1 MGSRSNAI
9 RIPCVALAL
18 LAFGAPGGEAQQ
30 HGGAEHAGRRW
41 TWGARAIGLA
51 THASPALKGDAMTE
65 AYVTQPIITLDL
77 WAWGGRIRLRG
88 MGNLEGLTLTG
99 GELNAGAWGEGF
111 VDRRHPH
118 TYVHELVG
126 ALEVGRGE
134 AAASLTVGKGFAPYG
149 TDDPAARPFVKFPV
163 NHHLAQIL
171 ERAVAIGAVR
181 YGPVALE
188 AGLFNGDEPQ
198 GPEHMPAVDRF
209 GDSWAARATVWPRP
223 GLELSASRAWL
234 NSPEDPGGAGLDRL
248 LWSAAARWEAEAG
261 GRRLYALAEWARA
274 DELHRGQRRFRFE
287 SVLVEASA
295 STGRWGAALR
305 LERTTRPEEERLAD
319 PFRSPRPHADFNIIG
334 QTRWDIATI
343 QLHAD
348 AGELAGLRVRPF
360 VEVASSRPTQAVRPS
375 LFVPSEFYGAERL
388 WSFTAGVRVEAGEPH
403 ARMGR
408 YGAAEARGGHLPG
421 PSAGH

>member
-1 MGSRSNAI
+1 MGCRSYAV
-9 RIPCVALAL
+9 RIPCVVIAA
-18 LAFGAPGGEAQQ
+18 LAFGAAEGAAQ
-30 HGGAEHAGRRW
+30 HAGAGHSDQRW

-51 THASPALKGDAMTE
+51 THASPALAGDAMTE
-65 AYVTQPIITLDL
+65 AYVTQPIVALGL
-77 WAWGGRIRLRG
+77 RAWGGRLRLRG
-88 MGNLEGLTLTG
+88 MVNLEGLTLAG

-118 TYVHELVG
+118 TYLHELVG
-126 ALEVGRGE
+126 TLEAGRGQL
-134 AAASLTVGKGFAPYG
+134 AASLTVGKGFAPYG

-171 ERAVAIGAVR
+171 ERAVAVGAVR

-198 GPEHMPAVDRF
+198 GPDHMPAVERF
-209 GDSWAARATVWPRP
+209 GDSWAARGTVWPGA

-234 NSPEDPGGAGLDRL
+234 NSPEHPGGAGLDRR
-248 LWSAAARWEAEAG
+248 LWSAAARWEMEAG

-274 DELHRGQRRFRFE
+274 DELHRGERRFRFE

-295 STGRWGAALR
+295 SVGRAGVALR

-348 AGELAGLRVRPF
+348 AGELARLRVRPF
-360 VEVASSRPTQAVRPS
+360 VEVALLRPTQAVRPS
-375 LFVPSEFYGAERL
+375 LFVPSEFYGSERL
-388 WSFTAGVRVEAGEPH
+388 WSVSAGVRVEVGEPH

-408 YGAAEARGGHLPG
+408 YGAADPGGGRAAELSGAH
-421 PSAGH
+421 